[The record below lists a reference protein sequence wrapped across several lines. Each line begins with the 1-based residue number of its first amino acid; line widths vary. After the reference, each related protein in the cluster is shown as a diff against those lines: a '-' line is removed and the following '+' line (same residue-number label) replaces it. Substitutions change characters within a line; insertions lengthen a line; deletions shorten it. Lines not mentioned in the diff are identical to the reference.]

1 MSSLKDRIAPADP
14 TNAQLRVILHLAL
27 PLVRS
32 AAEMLSAAPG
42 AELAFE
48 DQDPEKFQLL
58 SAVEALQGR
67 LVGHGL
73 EDSFLHP
80 SRDSALGSSARV
92 LDWNDEELE
101 RHFLAALSDWEA
113 DA

>member
-1 MSSLKDRIAPADP
+1 MSSSAKRIAPADP
-14 TNAQLRVILHLAL
+14 ANAHVRVILHLAL

-32 AAEMLSAAPG
+32 AAEMLSAVPA
-42 AELAFE
+42 AESAFE
-48 DQDPEKFQLL
+48 DQDPERFHLL
-58 SAVEALQGR
+58 SAVEALQGH

-80 SRDSALGSSARV
+80 GRDSALGHVARV
-92 LDWNDEELE
+92 LDWSDEELE
-101 RHFLAALSDWEA
+101 RHFEAALSDWEV

>member
-32 AAEMLSAAPG
+32 AAEIVAAVPG
-42 AELAFE
+42 TESAFE
-48 DQDPEKFQLL
+48 AQDPERFHLV
-58 SAVEALQGR
+58 SAIEVLQGH
-67 LVGHGL
+67 LVGHGVA
-73 EDSFLHP
+73 DSFLHP
-80 SRDSALGSSARV
+80 SRDSTLGHVARV
-92 LDWNDEELE
+92 LDWTDGELE
-101 RHFLAALSDWEA
+101 RHFIAGLSDWEA